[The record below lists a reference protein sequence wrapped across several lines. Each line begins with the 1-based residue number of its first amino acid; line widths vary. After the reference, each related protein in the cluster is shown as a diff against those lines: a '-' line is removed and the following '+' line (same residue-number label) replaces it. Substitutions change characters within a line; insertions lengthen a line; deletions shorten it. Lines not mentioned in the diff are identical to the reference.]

1 MNKPVKQKIIR
12 ICEAILFACLVVI
25 LVLLPVHAFL
35 STWLG
40 VQIGPLL
47 VWKSWKEILLLMLV
61 PIVISYGFLRPDL
74 VKVICARTINKL
86 VLAFALLN
94 VFLALVTDKVSTD
107 ATLAGLSMNLR
118 FFAMFLLAQIVVS
131 SGYVWVERAKNMI
144 PRWLFLVTIFLSV
157 FAILQVTVLPKDFLA
172 AFGYDKNLTI
182 APYIVVD
189 DDPDALRAFA
199 TMRGPNTLA
208 AYLLIP
214 LAFAG
219 YYVFRRKDLILSGSA
234 LILGIVALVLT
245 GSRSAWLAAITMF
258 IVGTLFLLPTAK
270 LKLLAKRLALPIL
283 LILAMF
289 VCASVNVPALRLA
302 VFHSSPS
309 DPYLFE
315 GSTENHWQAAMAG
328 VQSIMQNPIGY
339 GPGYAGPASY
349 YNNDNSIIAEN
360 YFVQIGQEVGL
371 VGLVLFLAICVVTVK
386 RLFKYNAVNARL
398 LVASFAGLTLMCVFQ
413 HTWADDPTSMTWW
426 ALAGLYMA
434 DNARINYNNKHKT

>member
-12 ICEAILFACLVVI
+12 ICEAILLACLIII

-35 STWLG
+35 STWVG
-40 VQIGPLL
+40 TQIGPLL
-47 VWKSWKEILLLMLV
+47 VWKSWKEILLVALV
-61 PIVISYGFLRPDL
+61 PIVVVYGFLRPDL
-74 VKVICARTINKL
+74 VKIICTRSVNKL
-86 VLAFALLN
+86 VLSYVILN
-94 VFLALVTDKVSTD
+94 VFLALTTDKVSTN

-131 SGYVWVERAKNMI
+131 SGYGWVERVKNMV

-157 FAILQVTVLPKDFLA
+157 FAILQVTVLPKDFLM
-172 AFGYDKNLTI
+172 AFGYDKNITI

-189 DDPDALRAFA
+189 DNPDALRAFA

-219 YYVFRRKDLILSGSA
+219 YYVFKRKDLFLSGSA
-234 LILGIVALVLT
+234 LILGIIALILT
-245 GSRSAWLAAITMF
+245 GSRSAWLAALIML
-258 IVGTLFLLPTAK
+258 IIGVSFLLPAAK
-270 LKLLAKRLALPIL
+270 VKLWAKRLALPVL
-283 LILAMF
+283 LILVMF
-289 VCASVNVPALRLA
+289 VWASVNVPALRLA

-315 GSTENHWQAAMAG
+315 GSTENHWQAAIAG
-328 VQSIMQNPIGY
+328 VQSIVQDPIGY

-349 YNNDNSIIAEN
+349 YNNGNSIIAEN
-360 YFVQIGQEVGL
+360 YFVQVGQEVGL
-371 VGLVLFLAICVVTVK
+371 VGLALFLAICVATVK
-386 RLFKYNAVNARL
+386 RLLKYNVVNARL
-398 LVASFAGLTLMCVFQ
+398 LVASFAGLTLMCMFQ

-434 DNARINYNNKHKT
+434 DSARVNYNKKHKT